1 MELLRS
7 GLQLVAIKGLETC
20 EGSVNVPVILK
31 SDGSKYDDYTPQ
43 IHIRYL
49 NQGKLHEEVL
59 PSDED
64 GFYIPGK
71 PFEENGLIE
80 LAVHLIRGNKQLVT
94 NELAFIVKRAPN
106 GTTEVDPS
114 EYGWQQLV
122 DAYIEQKYDTIMHR
136 LDLLTITNGNQTNLN
151 ELIDIRVGGNGITY
165 SNAGNAVRGQYLA
178 LLKKANEL
186 TSRIDAIISS
196 TESSLNANAEIVD
209 ARIDF
214 EGNAKKTLGASIRE
228 ADQKIMEMIL
238 TNHFKTE
245 LLSDPESG
253 LIDEN
258 KNAILADWAYVVDSG
273 NVGEE
278 WTYKVKE

>member
-7 GLQLVAIKGLETC
+7 GLQLVAIKGLEAC
-20 EGSVNVPVILK
+20 EGSVDVPVMLK

-49 NQGKLHEEVL
+49 NHGKLHEEVL
-59 PSDED
+59 PSDKD

-151 ELIDIRVGGNGITY
+151 ELIDIRVGGNGVTY
-165 SNAGNAVRGQYLA
+165 SNAGNAVRGQYLT

-186 TSRIDAIISS
+186 TTRIDAIISS

-245 LLSDPESG
+245 LLSDSESG